1 MAAAAAAVALAGAAM
16 AERKPAAVV
25 QSVLDVGAFA
35 GVAATAFVF
44 RCPAPT
50 LSAPHP
56 AAGMRW

>member
-1 MAAAAAAVALAGAAM
+1 MAGAAM